1 MRNGSRFSSLL
12 ASPQT
17 FFWLITRST
26 QGTSAEASRKKHR
39 LITAH
44 FQCALWTFRYFARDS
59 RKDQKGLMEGEDLT
73 LLEQTTHTR
82 LRTTGYTLESSLK
95 NLPRRLNLQNG
106 SWLYYKAL
114 DIENT
119 AFCLVVTHHPTVVSP
134 KEHLYEQMASNPAYD
149 KEKCTKNHRDW
160 LFNSSTCFFVNLH
173 VRSG

>member
-1 MRNGSRFSSLL
+1 MGS
-12 ASPQT
+12 
-17 FFWLITRST
+17 
-26 QGTSAEASRKKHR
+26 
-39 LITAH
+39 
-44 FQCALWTFRYFARDS
+44 ALWTFRYFARDS
-59 RKDQKGLMEGEDLT
+59 RKDQKGLMKGEDLT

-134 KEHLYEQMASNPAYD
+134 KEHLYEHEQMASNPAYD

-173 VRSG
+173 VSSG

>member
-1 MRNGSRFSSLL
+1 
-12 ASPQT
+12 
-17 FFWLITRST
+17 
-26 QGTSAEASRKKHR
+26 
-39 LITAH
+39 
-44 FQCALWTFRYFARDS
+44 
-59 RKDQKGLMEGEDLT
+59 MEGEDLT

-134 KEHLYEQMASNPAYD
+134 KEHLYEQMASNSAYD

-173 VRSG
+173 VSSGWCLRTMGKEKTACFSDVRGAETRDELLRTFAWEVTSPLVACDVSPGETSVPQPQKSARLMT